1 MKKRYLLPLIALIIL
16 GLFGACKEEEKN
28 PKYLFLFIGDGM
40 GLGQEQLA
48 ESFLGAYDQAY
59 PTPQLHMTRMPQKG
73 IVTTYSKSHKIT
85 DSAAAG
91 TAFSSGEKTTNGM
104 VMMNPDTTQTYTS
117 VATYAKKKGMKIG
130 IISTVSLDHAT
141 PAVFYA
147 HAPSR
152 NNYYEIGMQ
161 LPESGFDYFAGGGF
175 RDPKGLKSNTK
186 YSENYTNQK
195 TANNNTGEGKK
206 DLLTY
211 AKEKGYTLI
220 NSKQDFKALPADAE
234 KIIAINPELQGG
246 AAMPYTIDRTEG
258 SLALSDYVSKGIEIL
273 DNDKGFF
280 MMVEGGKIDWACHA
294 NDAIAAIHEMVDF
307 DKAIGEALK
316 FYEQHPEE
324 TLIVITGDHE
334 TGGLSMGNTLSGKKT
349 DYQLLKNQTASLE
362 VIEKEM
368 RALVSPSFDQVM
380 EVVKSYFGLGDKIAL
395 TPYDEKRLQKA
406 YRYAF
411 VAKDKVSP
419 REANRLYG
427 YYEPVCITA
436 AAILAEKAG
445 IAWTTFSHTSMPLPV
460 HSIGAGSD
468 QFGGFY
474 DNTDIPKR
482 FMALIDKQ

>member
-1 MKKRYLLPLIALIIL
+1 MKKIHLLSLIALIIL
-16 GLFGACKEEEKN
+16 GLFSACKEEEKS

-48 ESFLGAYDQAY
+48 ESFLGAYDQTY
-59 PTPQLHMTRMPQKG
+59 PVPQLHMTRMPQKG
-73 IVTTYSKSHKIT
+73 IMTTYSKSHKIT

-91 TAFSSGEKTTNGM
+91 TALSSGEKTTNGV
-104 VMMNPDTTQTYTS
+104 VMISPDTTQTYAS
-117 VATYAKKKGMKIG
+117 VAAYAKERGMKIG

-175 RDPKGLKSNTK
+175 RDPKGLKSDTK

-195 TANNNTGEGKK
+195 TADNTGEGKK

-211 AKEKGYTLI
+211 AREKGYTLI
-220 NSKQDFKALPADAE
+220 NNKKDFRALPANAE
-234 KIIAINPELQGG
+234 KIIAINPELQSG
-246 AAMPYTIDRTEG
+246 AAMPYTIDRAEG

-294 NDAIAAIHEMVDF
+294 NDAITTIHEMVDF
-307 DKAIGEALK
+307 DNAIGEALK
-316 FYEQHPEE
+316 FYKQHPEE

-334 TGGLSMGNTLSGKKT
+334 TGGLSMGNTLSGKRT

-362 VIEKEM
+362 VIEKKM

-380 EVVKSYFGLGDKIAL
+380 EVVKTYFGLGDNVTL
-395 TPYDEKRLQKA
+395 TPYDQERLQKA
-406 YRYAF
+406 YQYAF
-411 VAKDKVSP
+411 VSKKGVSP
-419 REANRLYG
+419 KEAKALYG

-436 AAILAEKAG
+436 ATILAEKAG
-445 IAWTTFSHTSMPLPV
+445 IAWTTFSHTAIPLPV

-482 FMALIDKQ
+482 FMALIDKE